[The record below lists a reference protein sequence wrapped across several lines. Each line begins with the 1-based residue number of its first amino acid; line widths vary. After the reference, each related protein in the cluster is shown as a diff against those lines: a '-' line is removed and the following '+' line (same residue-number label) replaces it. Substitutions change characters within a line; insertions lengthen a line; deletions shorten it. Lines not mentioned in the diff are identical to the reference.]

1 MKRIV
6 PVLIALI
13 IPFVAYS
20 QEIADTTA
28 SAISVEEQAVEEK
41 ASADGRADDGSI
53 LKYRRSSLFSV
64 IIEHPTFPYGEAID
78 SAFFAMPMPDKFND
92 HNLGVRAIVSNADK
106 MKKGGKKKDE
116 TNEADIRNFIQENH
130 IAREMVAKWFNRD
143 PYTGAFDME
152 LIQERGFYDASQA
165 DINAATLSTR
175 SIAALGDAGE
185 DLIGKT
191 FMIVNDITFVDK
203 GENSQKAAVA
213 FSIIGRLAAAVTGSD
228 ALADVGDAVAAG
240 VNEIDGFT
248 VNITTYLYRLVWT
261 DDCAGMMYTQ
271 YWINPGSSDP
281 ERKAAFEN
289 SDIFRLQYVGKA
301 TSTAQNTSS
310 KSFSKYSK
318 SQQML
323 RTCARAV
330 DHSIV
335 SLQREFDEFKVNVP
349 ITKVNEDG
357 TVEVAIGLKEGVT
370 EHSRYEVLMAI
381 QANDGHVRY
390 QHIGTLAPVK
400 GKIWDNRFGAL
411 DEALDAQAQG
421 KTIDDASEDGA
432 SGNALLT
439 GTTFKVTEKTGKIMP
454 GVLVREKKIK

>member
-1 MKRIV
+1 MKK
-6 PVLIALI
+6 VLPILI
-13 IPFVAYS
+13 GILIPIIGYT
-20 QEIADTTA
+20 QEIADTT
-28 SAISVEEQAVEEK
+28 SAISVEEK
-41 ASADGRADDGSI
+41 ASASGLAEDGSI

-92 HNLGVRAIVSNADK
+92 HNLATRAIVSNAEK
-106 MKKGGKKKDE
+106 MKKGGNKKDV
-116 TNEADIRNFIQENH
+116 TNDQDIAEFIESNH

-143 PYTGAFDME
+143 PYTGCFDME

-165 DINAATLSTR
+165 DINAASLSTR
-175 SIAALGDAGE
+175 SLAALGDAGE

-203 GENSQKAAVA
+203 GEKSQKAAAA
-213 FSIIGRLAAAVTGSD
+213 FSIIGRLAAAITGAD
-228 ALADVGDAVAAG
+228 GLADVGDAVAAG

-248 VNITTYLYRLVWT
+248 VNITTYLYRLVWN

-271 YWINPGSSDP
+271 YWQDPNNPDP
-281 ERKAAFEN
+281 DRKAAFDN

-301 TSTAQNTSS
+301 TSQAQNTSS

-318 SQQML
+318 SEQML

-335 SLQREFDEFKVNVP
+335 ALQREFDEFKVNVP
-349 ITKVNEDG
+349 VTKVNEDG

-370 EHSRYEVLMAI
+370 EKSRYEVLMAVK
-381 QANDGHVRY
+381 ANDGHVRY

-411 DEALDAQAQG
+411 DEAVEAQAQG
-421 KTIDDASEDGA
+421 KTIEDAGEDGE

-454 GVLVREKKIK
+454 GVLVREKRIK